1 MTVKAS
7 TFWGDFTSRSGSS
20 GFGDTARAV
29 AAHRKVEEF
38 VNAFTRDEY
47 LVEFAPQGSRH
58 IAYTIYDKKRIFI
71 TPSPLTDPS
80 LSLEDM
86 ADILSGLAC
95 HEISHTRYGVET
107 SHLTRDVFGSN
118 PNAHMLGNLLDDIR
132 IERKFVAEY
141 PGFASIFRAPMD
153 YVGNRDCT
161 GVPISHGDVAVRAT
175 RYDTYT
181 DWSQT
186 DPDERQW
193 WLDWADRNWDSESK
207 DAYVAAIREGLAY
220 LQSLAQK
227 QQQAFEDAMKQA
239 QQTDDAD
246 DADAGEPGDGMGQGE
261 EPSMSGA
268 GANDDSADNPGQ
280 SVGQSN
286 ESSDANDESPGQSG
300 GQSAGGSPDTFSEAQ
315 PLSAGACA
323 GSAIDANDSY
333 EKQMENRALS
343 SDANKAID
351 VERMTYTTEDG
362 DRVLPQVNNP
372 THKVGISPNN
382 NIASIV
388 RNAFMR
394 SRSGNDNEQRFNKS
408 GTLDERSLH
417 RIAYGETN
425 LFTRKSAPSPQRITL
440 WLLCDNSGSMQGDR
454 LTKTEQ
460 LAAAIAQATLPM
472 QTIKCQVWSWS
483 GYNGNV
489 ASLNWKTGMP
499 LTQFARMRANGG
511 TPDAPIIGWASE
523 NITKQCG
530 NSTPVIIMLSDGM
543 GSSNLQDR
551 VAKAR
556 KRGVKVYSVALA
568 SDLGEDYQRLVY
580 GKGNY
585 ITCNGPVDTI
595 ARPLANMIARLATS

>member
-1 MTVKAS
+1 ML
-7 TFWGDFTSRSGSS
+7 FRS
-20 GFGDTARAV
+20 
-29 AAHRKVEEF
+29 
-38 VNAFTRDEY
+38 
-47 LVEFAPQGSRH
+47 
-58 IAYTIYDKKRIFI
+58 
-71 TPSPLTDPS
+71 
-80 LSLEDM
+80 
-86 ADILSGLAC
+86 
-95 HEISHTRYGVET
+95 
-107 SHLTRDVFGSN
+107 
-118 PNAHMLGNLLDDIR
+118 
-132 IERKFVAEY
+132 
-141 PGFASIFRAPMD
+141 
-153 YVGNRDCT
+153 
-161 GVPISHGDVAVRAT
+161 
-175 RYDTYT
+175 
-181 DWSQT
+181 
-186 DPDERQW
+186 
-193 WLDWADRNWDSESK
+193 
-207 DAYVAAIREGLAY
+207 IREGLAY

-239 QQTDDAD
+239 QPTDDAE

-268 GANDDSADNPGQ
+268 GANDDSADSPGQ
-280 SVGQSN
+280 SGGQSN
-286 ESSDANDESPGQSG
+286 ESSDANSESPGQSG
-300 GQSAGGSPDTFSEAQ
+300 GQSAGSSPDTFDEAQ

-333 EKQMENRALS
+333 EKQMDNQALS
-343 SDANKAID
+343 ANANKAID

-362 DRVLPQVNNP
+362 DRVLPQVDNR

-394 SRSGNDNEQRFNKS
+394 SRSGKDNEQRFNKS

-454 LTKTEQ
+454 LTQTEQ